1 MLHGLRERLSGE
13 TGMPIIIADNPLHS
27 VVNGSGMYL
36 ENFKV
41 LKGMGAT
48 QGL

>member
-1 MLHGLRERLSGE
+1 
-13 TGMPIIIADNPLHS
+13 MPIVVADNPLYS
-27 VVNGSGMYL
+27 VVQGSGMYL

-48 QGL
+48 NEL

>member
-1 MLHGLRERLSGE
+1 
-13 TGMPIIIADNPLHS
+13 MPIIIADNPLHS

-48 QGL
+48 QEL

>member
-1 MLHGLRERLSGE
+1 MRPECPSS
-13 TGMPIIIADNPLHS
+13 IADNPLYS
-27 VVNGSGMYL
+27 VVHGSGMYL

-48 QGL
+48 QEL